1 MMKFIKNCQF
11 VILQDIILNEVTE
24 KGSKSYK
31 LVKNVKDYFSSTN
44 FSQDTKDNY
53 LLISQSSKL
62 LILLYY

>member
-44 FSQDTKDNY
+44 FSQDTKSNS